1 MRETKSLRV
10 KASCYRVTVA
20 KPPQILIASE
30 SKLREW
36 LGNRGFERLMEQGK
50 VEKLEVRDDGSLV
63 LA

>member
-1 MRETKSLRV
+1 MSVRKTKALEPCLRV
-10 KASCYRVTVA
+10 TME
-20 KPPQILIASE
+20 KPPQVLIASE
-30 SKLREW
+30 AKLREW